1 MKMKPVGCNAP
12 SRPAPWSWLNVFKES
27 ACKEKQQETDLIP
40 IKPNGNP
47 GEKDNKVPGERLL
60 QYNVEIFKSA
70 LSYPDGDGDNLEFRS
85 GKLFYFCRRFCS
97 LIWTPLLEYCCPYL
111 VLIAVIPAT
120 AELCC
125 TLRGGK
131 APHFTFG

>member
-1 MKMKPVGCNAP
+1 MKMKPVGCNVP

-27 ACKEKQQETDLIP
+27 ACKEKQRETDLIP

-70 LSYPDGDGDNLEFRS
+70 LSYPDSAGDNLEFRS
-85 GKLFYFCRRFCS
+85 GKTILLLQEILQSDLNSPAWILLSLSCS
-97 LIWTPLLEYCCPYL
+97 HSGDTSNSWALLY
-111 VLIAVIPAT
+111 T
-120 AELCC
+120 S
-125 TLRGGK
+125 GG
-131 APHFTFG
+131 